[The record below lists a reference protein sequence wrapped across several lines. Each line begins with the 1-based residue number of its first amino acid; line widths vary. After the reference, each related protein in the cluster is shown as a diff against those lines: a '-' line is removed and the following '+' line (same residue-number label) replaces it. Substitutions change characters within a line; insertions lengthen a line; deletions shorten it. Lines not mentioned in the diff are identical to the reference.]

1 MRHEVAAASGPRMT
15 SASAMPKGHAESIR
29 PIAVC
34 SSRSRNQ
41 PATMRAS
48 MMFTST
54 PPTPPIERPNAALWS
69 PPL

>member
-1 MRHEVAAASGPRMT
+1 
-15 SASAMPKGHAESIR
+15 MPKGHAESIR

-54 PPTPPIERPNAALWS
+54 PPTPPIERPKAAVWS
-69 PPL
+69 PGL